1 MKLKESGA
9 TSKNQIGHRNRMAV
23 DINQRTT
30 DYQILLNLWEPLK
43 SVMSDQRNK
52 LHKRARVLRRGRS
65 PDLSGQ
71 PEQFGYAITF

>member
-1 MKLKESGA
+1 MKLKEIGA
-9 TSKNQIGHRNRMAV
+9 TSKNQIGRRNRMAV
-23 DINQRTT
+23 DINLRTT

-65 PDLSGQ
+65 PDRSG
-71 PEQFGYAITF
+71 

>member
-9 TSKNQIGHRNRMAV
+9 TSKNQIGRHSRMAV

-65 PDLSGQ
+65 PYRSG
-71 PEQFGYAITF
+71 